1 MKIDNKKAPD
11 VNNIGAINTEEMPSR
26 AGLCIMTSIAT
37 LTKQRYINDAGKLD
51 TITAAHMTQG
61 SALNQSISTAQE
73 LASIIDGLNY
83 NQAVTWGQHIGAT
96 SQINILSE
104 NKYQQQGKPDNA
116 LTRTNKHFS
125 WGAGG
130 GVLMLD
136 CDDKRMTKA
145 QFIETVNDII
155 PLDNIAHIWR
165 PSSSSYIYNGDE
177 ELNGLTGQRL
187 YIFIKDASDI
197 PRAGKNLF
205 ERLWLNGHGYYEIS
219 KAGSYLERAPIDKNV
234 FQASRLDFVSGSD
247 CKPPLHQRTVPTQA
261 HEGAYLDSKVLLPDL
276 SAKELAELN
285 ALKAKDKANYSEE
298 ADAVR
303 AEFSHKKAV
312 DNLSKQG
319 VDNPTP
325 EQLEAAKD
333 NVIRALNVSILTGEF
348 LIQLASGEWVS
359 VGDVLDDPSKYHGI
373 GTKDPL
379 EPEYDSNKTCGILYL
394 YGQRPILSSRAHG
407 GTNYKLVRQPR
418 RIEHVTGRT
427 FDTTQRTLELMRVL
441 PDYFDM
447 GMQMVSVRGGRVKPF
462 NEDLLE
468 HELGGIAQ
476 YWQSRTTPQQGAY
489 EKLIDPP
496 SKVIKHI
503 IAMQRGREL
512 KPLNAVITAPVITA
526 DDHIVSRQGY
536 DQKTGLY
543 LDCDDHNMIVPEQ
556 VSKGD
561 AVAAYHELMKPFNT
575 FDFADDLS
583 RSVALSAII
592 TALLRPSLPIAPAFA
607 FDAPKQGSGKTYF
620 CECIGLLASGQTP
633 TITPSIERNEDET
646 RKTIMSMLMQAN
658 RFIIWDN
665 IMGNFNSATIA
676 SLTTSSMV
684 SARVLG
690 KSENLELPNRAMLM
704 LTGNN
709 IVLAGDMPRRT
720 LTCRF
725 DTGLENPT
733 QAKRDLSAIGGL
745 RPAEYIRTN
754 RFKLALAALTLVRGY
769 LQSHLHSAGGAAKQQ
784 LSSFEE
790 WDTVARQPVVWIA
803 QHLCGLTDPKL
814 AVDEIIGIDPEHEAL
829 NELLTEIYQWKG
841 LQSFTAR
848 ALYDYAETRRLTHV
862 MGTTDAGLHELL
874 TELNNSNR
882 LTGKAVG
889 RVLTYRRDRVA
900 NGLKLERLAG
910 TTKGH
915 NYRVVKV

>member
-1 MKIDNKKAPD
+1 MKNDNKIAPD
-11 VNNIGAINTEEMPSR
+11 VKNIGATTTEEMPSR
-26 AGLCIMTSIAT
+26 AGLCIVTSITA

-61 SALNQSISTAQE
+61 TALNQSVSTAHE
-73 LASIIDGLNY
+73 LANLIDSLNH
-83 NQAVTWGQHIGAT
+83 NQAITWGQHTGAT
-96 SQINILSE
+96 SKVNILSE
-104 NKYQQQGKPDNA
+104 KKYKQQGEPDNT
-116 LTRTNKHFS
+116 LTRTNNHFL

-136 CDDKRMTKA
+136 CDDKRMTQDK
-145 QFIETVNDII
+145 FVKTINDII
-155 PLDNIAHIWR
+155 PLDNIAHVWR
-165 PSSSSYIYNGDE
+165 PSASSYIYNGHE
-177 ELNGLTGQRL
+177 QLSGLTGQRL

-205 ERLWLNGHGYYEIS
+205 DRLWLNGHGYYEIS
-219 KAGSYLERAPIDKNV
+219 KAGSYLERAPIDQSV
-234 FQASRLDFVSGSD
+234 FQASRLDFVSGSE
-247 CKPPLHQRTVPTQA
+247 CKPPLEQRRVATQA
-261 HEGAYLDSKVLLPDL
+261 HDGAYLDSKLLLPEL
-276 SAKELAELN
+276 SAKELTEL
-285 ALKAKDKANYSEE
+285 AAIKSKTKADYSEE
-298 ADAVR
+298 AEGVR
-303 AEFSHKKAV
+303 AEFSHHKAI

-319 VDNPTP
+319 IDKPTD

-333 NVIRALNVSILTGEF
+333 NVIRALNVSILTGEY
-348 LIQLASGEWVS
+348 LIQLANDEWVS
-359 VGDVLDDPSKYHGI
+359 VGEVLDDPSKYHGTL
-373 GTKDPL
+373 TKDPL
-379 EPEYDSNKTCGILYL
+379 EPDYDGNKTCGKLYL
-394 YGQRPILSSRAHG
+394 YGQRPILTSRAHG
-407 GTNYKLVRQPR
+407 GTTYKLVRQPR

-441 PDYFDM
+441 PEYYDM
-447 GMQMVSVRGGRVKPF
+447 GMQMVSVRNGRVKPF

-476 YWQSRTTPQQGAY
+476 YWQSRTTPQQGTY

-503 IAMQRGREL
+503 IAMQGGREL

-536 DQKTGLY
+536 DKKTGLY
-543 LDCDDHNMIVPEQ
+543 LDCSEHNMIVPEQ
-556 VSKGD
+556 VSTVD

-583 RSVALSAII
+583 RSVALSAVI

-620 CECIGLLASGQTP
+620 CECIGLLASGHTP

-646 RKTIMSMLMQAN
+646 RKTLLAMLMQGQQ
-658 RFIIWDN
+658 FIVWDN
-665 IMGNFNSATIA
+665 IMGAFNSGVFA
-676 SLTTSSMV
+676 SMLTSSV
-684 SARVLG
+684 FGGRPLG
-690 KSENLELPNRAMLM
+690 KSELIELPNRAMVL

-709 IVLAGDMPRRT
+709 ISLVGELPRRV

-725 DTGLENPT
+725 DTGMENPT

-745 RPAEYIRTN
+745 RPADYIRKN

-769 LQSHLHSAGGAAKQQ
+769 LQSNLHSAGGAAKQQ
-784 LSSFEE
+784 LSSYEE

-803 QHLCGLTDPKL
+803 QHVSGLTDPKL
-814 AVDEIIGIDPEHEAL
+814 AVDEVIGIDPEHEAL
-829 NELLTEIYQWKG
+829 NELLTEIYQWVG
-841 LQSFTAR
+841 VRPFTAR
-848 ALYDYAETRRLTHV
+848 ALYDHAEDKLRRPTN
-862 MGTTDAGLHELL
+862 GKFDAGLHELL
-874 TELNNSNR
+874 TELNNGNR

-910 TTKGH
+910 NSKGH
-915 NYRVVKV
+915 NYRVVKA